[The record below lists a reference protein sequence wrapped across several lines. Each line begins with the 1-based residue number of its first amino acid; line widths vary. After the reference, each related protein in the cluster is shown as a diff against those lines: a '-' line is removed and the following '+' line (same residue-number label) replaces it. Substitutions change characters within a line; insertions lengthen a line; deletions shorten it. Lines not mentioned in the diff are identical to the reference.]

1 MYTMSSVVVIDVRGI
16 DHLDLYGLEEF
27 LRVNMISPIL
37 KSSGMNEPRKGGE
50 PKTAY
55 FSAGFTKSQAEKV
68 GRWLTERGIKQEE
81 APRC

>member
-16 DHLDLYGLEEF
+16 DRRTCYDLEEF

-37 KSSGMNEPRKGGE
+37 KSSGINEPRKDDE

-55 FSAGFTKSQAEKV
+55 FSAGFTKSQAEQV
-68 GRWLTERGIKQEE
+68 GLWLDCHGVRKKTE
-81 APRC
+81 